1 MTYTKLQ
8 IADAIHTY
16 VNMRKAYQAWKRQVE
31 HDKELRNA
39 PEFLAEKATLKEK
52 EAELQQMAI
61 QLGMDEYDAS
71 QGCAALGFLDG
82 FLAGLGCLPSYRT
95 MRKPVVEHEETRLLD
110 AEGVDYFESVAEV
123 EEWVWPK

>member
-1 MTYTKLQ
+1 MRYTKLQ

-61 QLGMDEYDAS
+61 RLGMDEYDAS

-95 MRKPVVEHEETRLLD
+95 MRKPQDNKTPLLD
-110 AEGVDYFESVAEV
+110 GESLTCDWDETD
-123 EEWVWPK
+123 ETDIDMLLG